1 MVEVARIM
9 ESYLF
14 RLKVCQLPTNGLNR
28 MVIALCDKTKAAG
41 DYRARL
47 VSLLNASFPDNK
59 KFTDSL
65 MNVNLYS
72 LRNNLAKLALV
83 VLEESRTKETHRL

>member
-1 MVEVARIM
+1 MMLEMASTGEVSQDNVVEVARIM

-14 RLKVCQLPTNGLNR
+14 RLKACQLPTNGLNR

-47 VSLLNASFPDNK
+47 VSLI
-59 KFTDSL
+59 
-65 MNVNLYS
+65 
-72 LRNNLAKLALV
+72 
-83 VLEESRTKETHRL
+83 

>member
-1 MVEVARIM
+1 MMLEMASTGEVSRDNVGEVAWIM

-28 MVIALCDKTKAAG
+28 TVIALCDETKAAG

-59 KFTDSL
+59 KIYRQLD
-65 MNVNLYS
+65 
-72 LRNNLAKLALV
+72 
-83 VLEESRTKETHRL
+83 EC